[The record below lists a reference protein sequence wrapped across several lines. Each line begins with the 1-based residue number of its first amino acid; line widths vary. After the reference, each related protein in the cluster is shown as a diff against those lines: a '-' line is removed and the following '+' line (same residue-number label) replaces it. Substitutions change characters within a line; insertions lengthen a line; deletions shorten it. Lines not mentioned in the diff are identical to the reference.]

1 MLARYLT
8 SSVPQAIRAKG
19 FRYHRMGAV
28 VAISGGEWAAHAVVR
43 GGRNYRV
50 EIVRDRDLFRASCDC
65 AYFTDRAQICKHVWA
80 AIIEADERSL
90 LSGSGELTSD
100 AFLEP
105 DVSRASTRKRPNVP
119 MPLQRA
125 QPPPWQRFLTDLN
138 QRTRRSGAPPPAQE
152 ERRLGQAEA
161 GSGIGA

>member
-28 VAISGGEWAAHAVVR
+28 VAISGGEWTAHAIVR

-50 EIVRDRDLFRASCDC
+50 ESARDREGFRASCDC
-65 AYFTDRAQICKHVWA
+65 PYFTDRAQVCKHIWA

-90 LSGSGELTSD
+90 LDGSGSLTSD
-100 AFLEP
+100 AYLEA
-105 DVSRASTRKRPNVP
+105 DLSRASTRKRPSVS
-119 MPLQRA
+119 
-125 QPPPWQRFLTDLN
+125 T
-138 QRTRRSGAPPPAQE
+138 PA
-152 ERRLGQAEA
+152 
-161 GSGIGA
+161 IG